1 MAKTSKVTTV
11 KKTNTAT
18 QKTNKPSQGIA
29 IAALLLNV
37 LIFPGLGTIVGGKTK
52 TGIIQIVLFVV
63 SIPLWLILIGIPL
76 SMGVWI
82 WALVSGIQLL
92 KEAE

>member
-1 MAKTSKVTTV
+1 
-11 KKTNTAT
+11 
-18 QKTNKPSQGIA
+18 
-29 IAALLLNV
+29 
-37 LIFPGLGTIVGGKTK
+37 VGGKTK

>member
-18 QKTNKPSQGIA
+18 QKTNKPSKGIA